1 MQHTL
6 NILRGLAWAAAL
18 STLATIG
25 LTTVVTKPALAEY
38 EIQESQVEK
47 GEAEVEYRGAVHW
60 GVPKPGGEG
69 GAGGGDDDDDAA
81 AGGSAL
87 EEEEEEAGLVQ
98 SHDIE
103 FAYGFTDRV
112 MFSTTLI
119 TDEPID
125 DDFDLSAVE
134 IEGQYEII
142 EREGDGLGLAFIGAY
157 GFATRSGEADEV
169 EFGPI
174 VELESGP
181 LLLTFNPFL
190 TAQVG
195 DNRETDGLG
204 FEYGWR
210 GEYKFASKWGAG
222 VEMFGEIEDLS
233 NSGPFDTQTHSIG
246 PTLFYNPSGEDDNV
260 GGEGD
265 EDEENNVG
273 GEPEMEFTLNVG
285 LQFGLTEAASDTA
298 LKFQGSLAF

>member
-1 MQHTL
+1 MTL
-6 NILRGLAWAAAL
+6 RRGAVLL
-18 STLATIG
+18 PTMLLGLLIG
-25 LTTVVTKPALAEY
+25 TTVTFRGALAEF

-60 GVPKPGGEG
+60 GVPKPGDESG
-69 GAGGGDDDDDAA
+69 GAGDGDDDEA

-87 EEEEEEAGLVQ
+87 EEEEEEAGLLQ

-103 FAYGFTDRV
+103 FAYGFTDRL

-119 TDEPID
+119 TDEPVD

-142 EREGDGLGLAFIGAY
+142 EREGNGLGLAFIGAY
-157 GFATRSGEADEV
+157 GFATRSGEADEI

-190 TAQVG
+190 SAQVG
-195 DNRETDGLG
+195 NNREADGLG
-204 FEYGWR
+204 FQYGWR
-210 GEYKFASKWGAG
+210 GEYKIAERWGAG

-233 NSGPFDTQTHSIG
+233 NSGPFDEQVHSIG
-246 PTLFYNPSGEDDNV
+246 PTLFYNPNAEDDNV

-265 EDEENNVG
+265 DDEEDDVAG
-273 GEPEMEFTLNVG
+273 PPDMEFSLNVG
-285 LQFGLTEAASDTA
+285 LQFGLTDAASDTA

>member
-1 MQHTL
+1 M
-6 NILRGLAWAAAL
+6 
-18 STLATIG
+18 LATIG
-25 LTTVVTKPALAEY
+25 SAIVVTKPALAEY

-47 GEAEVEYRGAVHW
+47 GEVEADYRGAVHW

-69 GAGGGDDDDDAA
+69 GAGGGDDDDEAA
-81 AGGSAL
+81 AGGGAL

-103 FAYGFTDRV
+103 LQYGFTDRV

-125 DDFDLSAVE
+125 DNFDLSAVE
-134 IEGQYEII
+134 IEGQYELI
-142 EREGDGLGLAFIGAY
+142 EREGNGLGLAFNGSY

-190 TAQVG
+190 SAQVG
-195 DNRETDGLG
+195 NNRQTDGLG
-204 FEYGWR
+204 FQYGWR

-233 NSGPFDTQTHSIG
+233 NSGPFDDQVHSIG

-265 EDEENNVG
+265 DDEENVPG
-273 GEPEMEFTLNVG
+273 APEMELTLNVG